1 MIQQPRKPDRIPR
14 LDGIRRGDGVSAA
27 KATRTID
34 VINRLTQGSRPIR
47 QIPPVPRAKAR
58 KAIRLRFQVM
68 GADHIECVDDNGGTQ
83 LVAKQWLLRR
93 TPFDSDVPEPPPLR
107 DGVKYE
113 YVDGANRVGIIEGDP
128 DADPPIPDERET
140 QAITQKFFPG
150 DEIWAER
157 QDNLGV
163 IVVDPDGVDPPQT
176 VTLLMQ
182 SDGRAFAKVAE

>member
-1 MIQQPRKPDRIPR
+1 MVQEPRKPDAIPR
-14 LDGIRRGDGVSAA
+14 LEAYRSGEGLSAVKLNRGVNA
-27 KATRTID
+27 
-34 VINRLTQGSRPIR
+34 INRLIQGTRPPR
-47 QIPPVPRAKAR
+47 QIPPVPRPKATQ
-58 KAIRLRFQVM
+58 AIRLRFQAM
-68 GADHIECVDDNGGTQ
+68 GADHIECVDDNGGTR
-83 LVAKQWLLRR
+83 LVAKQWLIRR

-150 DEIWAER
+150 DELWADR

-163 IVVDPDGVDPPQT
+163 IVVDPDGIDPPQT
-176 VTLLMQ
+176 VTLLMR
-182 SDGRAFAKVAE
+182 SDGRAFAKVSE

>member
-1 MIQQPRKPDRIPR
+1 MIEHPRKPDRIPR
-14 LDGIRRGDGVSAA
+14 LEHVRRGEGLSAV
-27 KATRTID
+27 KANRTVD
-34 VINRLTQGSRPIR
+34 VVNRLTQGSRPVR
-47 QIPPVPRAKAR
+47 QLPLIPRPKATQ
-58 KAIRLRFQVM
+58 AIRLRFQAM
-68 GADHIECVDDNGGTQ
+68 GADHIECVDDNGGTR

-93 TPFDSDVPEPPPLR
+93 TPFDSEVLEPPPLR

-150 DEIWAER
+150 DEVWADR

-163 IVVDPDGVDPPQT
+163 VAVDPNGVDPPQI
-176 VTLLMQ
+176 VTLLMR
-182 SDGRAFAKVAE
+182 SDGRAFAKVSE